1 MSARTE
7 EFLTRGMDGKLI
19 STEIR
24 TDNCYVLRSNNNKFN
39 RKEEESY
46 WTDEV
51 NGIVKNILVWSFDN
65 LLP

>member
-1 MSARTE
+1 MSARKE
-7 EFLTRGMDGKLI
+7 EFSTRGMDGKLI

-24 TDNCYVLRSNNNKFN
+24 TDNCYVSRSNNNKFN